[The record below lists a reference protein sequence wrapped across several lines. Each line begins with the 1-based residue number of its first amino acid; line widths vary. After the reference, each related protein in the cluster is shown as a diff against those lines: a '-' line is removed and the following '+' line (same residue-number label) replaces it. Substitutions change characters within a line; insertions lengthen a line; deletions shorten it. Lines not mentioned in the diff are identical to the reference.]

1 MPIDDPTG
9 RDKRRRVAPTMIFL
23 SLLLMLVPLAIAAIR
38 RAIADA
44 AVFAGAPRAVYE
56 MFTHE
61 RFGVTPSVVRLRYVL
76 LALVVAG
83 VIEAHAVEHAN
94 KATVAADQH
103 DLTIAMIAIWIF
115 WTLPLALYVARA
127 IRWGAFA
134 AEPLKFASV
143 PVRVSWALAPAL
155 LATLSIEPL
164 RSFALRHDPVLA
176 GHAHLALLP
185 PGVVGVAEVAV
196 PIAIAIFATAALV
209 IRAIEGVTLRSLVQ
223 RTPYRKGSVD
233 HLMDDFM
240 RDFREGN
247 EPEPWHERRGS
258 FSSKGAKVE

>member
-9 RDKRRRVAPTMIFL
+9 RDKRRRVEPTMIFL
-23 SLLLMLVPLAIAAIR
+23 SLLLMLVPLAIAAVR
-38 RAIADA
+38 RIIADA
-44 AVFAGAPRAVYE
+44 AVFARAPRAVYE

-61 RFGVTPSVVRLRYVL
+61 RFGVAESVVRLRYVL

-83 VIEAHAVEHAN
+83 LVEAHAVEHAN
-94 KATVAADQH
+94 KATVAAYQH
-103 DLTIAMIAIWIF
+103 DLTIAAITIWIF
-115 WTLPLALYVARA
+115 WMLPLMLYVARA

-143 PVRVSWALAPAL
+143 PVRVSWALAPAIV
-155 LATLSIEPL
+155 ATLAIEPL
-164 RSFALRHDPVLA
+164 RKFALHRDPVLA
-176 GHAHLALLP
+176 GHAHFALLP

-233 HLMDDFM
+233 HLMDDLM
-240 RDFREGN
+240 RDFRDK
-247 EPEPWHERRGS
+247 S
-258 FSSKGAKVE
+258 VAKP